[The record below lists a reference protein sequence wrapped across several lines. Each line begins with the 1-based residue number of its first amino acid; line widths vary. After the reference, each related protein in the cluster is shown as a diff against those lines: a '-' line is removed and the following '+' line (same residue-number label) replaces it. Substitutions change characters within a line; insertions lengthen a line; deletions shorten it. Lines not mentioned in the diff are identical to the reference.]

1 MRSSLR
7 KTRHAAKCAVAVFL
21 VSVAA
26 RAQSASEVRKGRL
39 LPVNARE
46 ATRGAISP
54 DGRWFAYS
62 VVLAHDRQIWLL
74 DQATGTIL
82 ENNNVSIDEV
92 KNGRVSKTPSP
103 IPDVTPTPTPNGRAA
118 TAPGVTPPIAVR

>member
-74 DQATGTIL
+74 DQATGTTRL
-82 ENNNVSIDEV
+82 L
-92 KNGRVSKTPSP
+92 TPLP
-103 IPDVTPTPTPNGRAA
+103 HAIHAGLAWAPNSR
-118 TAPGVTPPIAVR
+118 RL